1 MVELHSRLPAMSL
14 PALRIDGRP
23 YRGTRRGLAEL
34 NRRVAQYR
42 LEGMSKKAAT
52 LRAAQEMRA
61 NPRKDWQRTSK

>member
-1 MVELHSRLPAMSL
+1 V
-14 PALRIDGRP
+14 
-23 YRGTRRGLAEL
+23 AEL

-61 NPRKDWQRTSK
+61 SPRKDWQRGPGGPELLR

>member
-1 MVELHSRLPAMSL
+1 MTA

-23 YRGTRRGLAEL
+23 YRGTRRAIAEL

-52 LRAAQEMRA
+52 VRAAQEMRA
-61 NPRKDWQRTSK
+61 NPRKDWRLTSR

>member
-1 MVELHSRLPAMSL
+1 MTVL
-14 PALRIDGRP
+14 ALRIDGRP
-23 YRGTRRGLAEL
+23 YRGTRRAVAEL

-61 NPRKDWQRTSK
+61 SPRKDWQRSPGGPELLR

>member
-1 MVELHSRLPAMSL
+1 MTA
-14 PALRIDGRP
+14 PALRIDGRA

-52 LRAAQEMRA
+52 IRAAQEMRV
-61 NPRKDWQRTSK
+61 NPRKDWLRSTRES

>member
-1 MVELHSRLPAMSL
+1 MTVAS
-14 PALRIDGRP
+14 LRIDGRA

-61 NPRKDWQRTSK
+61 NLRKDWQRSLK